1 MSPRGTSPSVATILA
16 DARHNGVYRL
26 KSPSAS
32 VPTLDGRVLLDKQA
46 LLEALG
52 WALAF
57 PDYYGAN
64 WDALEECLTDMSWWQ
79 GAIALGID
87 HADQADPESLG
98 ILIEIFAQAAE
109 DWQDQGRPCSLFLSG
124 LEHGSWPLT
133 EAEG

>member
-1 MSPRGTSPSVATILA
+1 MSPSVAMILA

-26 KSPSAS
+26 AAPSS
-32 VPTLDGRVLLDKQA
+32 GVPTLDGRVLVDKQA

-64 WDALEECLTDMSWWQ
+64 WDALEECLGDMSWWQ

-87 HADQADPESLG
+87 HAAQVDPDVLG
-98 ILIEIFAQAAE
+98 ILVEIFSQAAE
-109 DWQDQGRPCSLFLSG
+109 DWREQGRPCSLFLSG
-124 LEHGSWPLT
+124 LEDGDGPLF
-133 EAEG
+133 EVHD